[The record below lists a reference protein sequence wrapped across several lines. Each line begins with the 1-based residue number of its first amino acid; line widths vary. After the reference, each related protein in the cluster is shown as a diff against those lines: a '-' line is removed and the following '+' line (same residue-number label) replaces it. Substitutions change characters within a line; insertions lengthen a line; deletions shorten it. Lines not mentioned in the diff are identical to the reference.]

1 MILFPLAHRMSG
13 KELILKVT
21 RTTPVRRS
29 RRCHTTNADTSA
41 ATTKAHHTGGS
52 TNAPPLVIAAGLLV
66 SLSSGWMA
74 ATDTYGSLPSPSR
87 STTQL
92 EASSS
97 SGGSTDTNGPVKS
110 YDKNH
115 GKNSHGDNDD
125 KEEKVED
132 ILHTL
137 FVWDFDWTVINC
149 NSDEYIPAQ
158 FLSKEELKT
167 GFRDLY
173 KSTNGDW
180 HACVEGMV
188 SRAIDK
194 LKTEGGGV
202 VEYDHDDD
210 DHAVNQIMASA
221 QRMPFLFG
229 VKEAIHQIKFM
240 SPKTGQMILSDGNT
254 LFIGAFLEK
263 YGLVDHFNF
272 GVISNTGIWM
282 KKNDDDSSDDDD
294 RGGDN
299 GGGGCRRLKV
309 IHQSQQYGGHDCD
322 RCSANLCKTQALTN
336 TLCSRKDLDLMDM
349 PSSTGNIRPF
359 RIVYIGDGGNDACP
373 VLNVLQEGDI
383 MLARVGNRRRCANER
398 IGCETDEEATCYS
411 DCNKENQ
418 EEGGGGGSPF
428 GIMPALQAA
437 MKQDP
442 PLLPKCK
449 VWEWHTGNELRQQI
463 ERILDD
469 VR

>member
-1 MILFPLAHRMSG
+1 MFVSPLVHRMSR
-13 KELILKVT
+13 KELILRVKDRT
-21 RTTPVRRS
+21 ISWTTPVRRNQ
-29 RRCHTTNADTSA
+29 RYYRTNADTFA
-41 ATTKAHHTGGS
+41 ATTNAHPTGGS
-52 TNAPPLVIAAGLLV
+52 TSVPPLVMAATLIV
-66 SLSSGWMA
+66 SLSSGWVA
-74 ATDTYGSLPSPSR
+74 ATDTYDSSSSFR
-87 STTQL
+87 TTTQL

-97 SGGSTDTNGPVKS
+97 SSSVGSTDTKGPLQS
-110 YDKNH
+110 YDKNNH
-115 GKNSHGDNDD
+115 SQND
-125 KEEKVED
+125 KEEKEED
-132 ILHTL
+132 FLHTL

-188 SRAIDK
+188 TRAMVKI
-194 LKTEGGGV
+194 KTERGV
-202 VEYDHDDD
+202 DSSDEDAMD
-210 DHAVNQIMASA
+210 QIMASA

-254 LFIGAFLEK
+254 LFIGAFLEQ

-282 KKNDDDSSDDDD
+282 KTKKNDDDEDED

-299 GGGGCRRLKV
+299 DGGGCRRRRLKV
-309 IHQSQQYGGHDCD
+309 IHQSEQYGGHDCD

-336 TLCSRKDLDLMDM
+336 TLRSRKDLDLMDM
-349 PSSTGNIRPF
+349 PSSTGDIRPF

-383 MLARVGNRRRCANER
+383 MLARVGSRRQCANER
-398 IGCETDEEATCYS
+398 IGCETDEEATCY
-411 DCNKENQ
+411 CNYNKENQ
-418 EEGGGGGSPF
+418 EEGGGGSPF

-442 PLLPKCK
+442 PLTPKCK

-469 VR
+469 IR